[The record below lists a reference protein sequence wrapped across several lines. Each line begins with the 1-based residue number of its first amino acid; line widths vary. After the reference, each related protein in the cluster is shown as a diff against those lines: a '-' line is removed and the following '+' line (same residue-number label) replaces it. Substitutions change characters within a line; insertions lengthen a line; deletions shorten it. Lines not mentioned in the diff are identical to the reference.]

1 MYSAILNL
9 GMKLQLTKDKT
20 IEINFPSGG
29 AGRRKLSD
37 VTGVFLNSGDP
48 RGCPA
53 VRLQRRKGAWSVA
66 AAGFVPPPSGEL
78 PASWEQIGN
87 QPTWSLPPEFQAS
100 AAAIAVASPD
110 MLIRQTTPD
119 ALTQDLAPTTAPA
132 LSGAAAPEPAK
143 KKLGIRR
150 EAPAAP
156 AAPKAAETAPA
167 KAVDPG
173 EIQPRVP
180 VSSQGMR
187 FVMAPLAEE
196 PLVIQSALPEY
207 QVLWLSRLLPEGKR
221 PTAASVQT
229 LPSALLASI
238 SEQPEFAA
246 VEGNALAIYV
256 MKTAVYFAAY
266 RAGQLLMFRQC
277 PGAAGWEMMR
287 EGVKL
292 RLGLDD
298 EMVDEILD
306 DAIVDPRS
314 AMEPF
319 VRPVLQQLEVSL
331 QYLASR
337 LSMRVDKVFVMGLPS
352 GARYWSQMAED
363 ALQTPLVAPSAFE
376 GLALPPKDTVLA
388 GLTPSQTQVFLPALG
403 AARAAMEVDE

>member
-1 MYSAILNL
+1 
-9 GMKLQLTKDKT
+9 MKLQLTKDKT
-20 IEINFPSGG
+20 IEINFPGGAG

-53 VRLQRRKGAWSVA
+53 VRLQRRKGVWSVA
-66 AAGFVPPPSGEL
+66 AAGFVPPPAGEL
-78 PASWEQIGN
+78 PASWEQAGS
-87 QPTWSLPPEFQAS
+87 QPAWSLPAEFQAPV
-100 AAAIAVASPD
+100 AALAVQSPD
-110 MLIRQTTPD
+110 MLVRQTSPD
-119 ALTQDLAPTTAPA
+119 ALTLDLAASAPA
-132 LSGAAAPEPAK
+132 TGIQAPAPGK

-150 EAPAAP
+150 ETPVAT
-156 AAPKAAETAPA
+156 KAAEGGAS
-167 KAVDPG
+167 KASALEEVRPG
-173 EIQPRVP
+173 VP

-196 PLVIQSALPEY
+196 PFVIQSALPEF

-229 LPSALLASI
+229 LPSALLAAI
-238 SEQPEFAA
+238 CEQPEFNA
-246 VEGNALAIYV
+246 VEGNALAIFV

-331 QYLASR
+331 QYLSSR
-337 LSMRVDKVFVMGLPS
+337 LGMRVDKVFLMGLPS
-352 GARYWSQMAED
+352 GARYWSQMSED
-363 ALQTPLVAPSAFE
+363 ALQMPLVAPSAFE
-376 GLALPPKDTVLA
+376 GLALPPKDAALA

-403 AARAAMEVDE
+403 AARAAMEGDE